1 MPLVAFGTCLRLNV
15 DRRVTAVRGCAAQGL
30 CKACTQAGWDVP
42 ALSTKGLFSP
52 ASCSHG
58 KQGMER
64 HSQKSQ
70 LSSIPARMVQQ
81 LPVLQPSPELC
92 LWYGLCQAL
101 LASCRAGQATPL
113 CNPVVLPP
121 PCSASWHQVWV
132 SQPRCPRDSQP
143 RVQGFPASHAR
154 QRERKKK
161 DEFLLRTLGRH
172 KQGKPGKYL
181 PGSSLSEGAEWPAPV
196 LRPGF

>member
-1 MPLVAFGTCLRLNV
+1 MAWQAGVPQMGLFPLHLRMPPVAFGTCLRLNA

-30 CKACTQAGWDVP
+30 CKACTQAGWDVASP
-42 ALSTKGLFSP
+42 LYKVPLFPSELL
-52 ASCSHG
+52 ARQAGHG
-58 KQGMER
+58 KAQPKE
-64 HSQKSQ
+64 
-70 LSSIPARMVQQ
+70 PTQQ
-81 LPVLQPSPELC
+81 HPCEDGAAAP
-92 LWYGLCQAL
+92 GF
-101 LASCRAGQATPL
+101 AGQASPL

-121 PCSASWHQVWV
+121 PCSASWHQVRV
-132 SQPRCPRDSQP
+132 SQPRCPRDSRP
-143 RVQGFPASHAR
+143 RVQGFPADHAR

-172 KQGKPGKYL
+172 KQGKPGKHP

>member
-1 MPLVAFGTCLRLNV
+1 M
-15 DRRVTAVRGCAAQGL
+15 RGCAAQGL

-113 CNPVVLPP
+113 CKFGILAPGLGKPAP
-121 PCSASWHQVWV
+121 MSQGQPTPCAGVS
-132 SQPRCPRDSQP
+132 SQPCQAE
-143 RVQGFPASHAR
+143 GEEE
-154 QRERKKK
+154 ER
-161 DEFLLRTLGRH
+161 
-172 KQGKPGKYL
+172 
-181 PGSSLSEGAEWPAPV
+181 
-196 LRPGF
+196 